1 MPGRKPFTPTEE
13 QRRTVRAMAGFGVP
27 QDDIALVLRTTSRT
41 MRKWFR
47 DELDVA
53 AVEANARVAQ
63 CLFQQ
68 ATTPGSIA
76 ATIFWLK
83 ARAGWREKQQ
93 VEVTGPNS
101 TPLSAPVSYT
111 IITGVTRDQAEAI
124 TPSPLHMIEG
134 RSE

>member
-1 MPGRKPFTPTEE
+1 M
-13 QRRTVRAMAGFGVP
+13 
-27 QDDIALVLRTTSRT
+27 
-41 MRKWFR
+41 
-47 DELDVA
+47 
-53 AVEANARVAQ
+53 AQ

-101 TPLSAPVSYT
+101 TPLPAPVSYT

-124 TPSPLHMIEG
+124 TPSPSYMIEG